1 MCILNNIALRIE
13 HLSYTYPDGRQALR
27 DVSLEILNGE
37 SVAITGPNGAGK
49 STLAMHFNGLLIG
62 DGSVT
67 VCGTPVGK
75 NTLRDVRRRVGFV
88 FQDPDD
94 QLFMPTVFDDVAFGP
109 LNMGCEADE
118 VRARVQRAL
127 ERVCLEQFD
136 QRAPHH
142 LSGGEKRA
150 ASIATVL
157 SMDPEVLVLD
167 EPTST
172 LDARGRR
179 GLMTFLRHVDAT
191 RIVITHDLEFVL
203 EVCDRCILMDDG
215 RIVAD
220 GSCTEI
226 LADEPLLEA
235 HGLEVPISLRLGQP

>member
-1 MCILNNIALRIE
+1 MNDIAIAVDN
-13 HLSYTYPDGRQALR
+13 LSYTYPDGRHALW
-27 DVSLEILNGE
+27 DISLRIRRGE
-37 SVAITGPNGAGK
+37 AVAVVGPNGAGK

-67 VCGTPVGK
+67 VCGSAVDRK
-75 NTLRDVRRRVGFV
+75 TLRDIRRLVGFV

-109 LNMGCEADE
+109 LNMGCAPDE
-118 VRARVQRAL
+118 VRDRVQRAL
-127 ERVCLEQFD
+127 GRVHLDQFG

-157 SMDPEVLVLD
+157 SMDPEILVLD

-172 LDARGRR
+172 LDAHGRR
-179 GLMTFLRHVDAT
+179 GLIAFLREIDST

-203 EVCDRCILMDDG
+203 EVCDRCILMDTG

-220 GSCTEI
+220 GPCREI
-226 LADEPLLEA
+226 LANQPLLET
-235 HGLEVPISLRLGQP
+235 HGMEVPISLKVGRL

>member
-1 MCILNNIALRIE
+1 MNNDVALTVDR
-13 HLSYTYPDGRQALR
+13 LSYTYPDGQQALE
-27 DVSLEILNGE
+27 DVSLDIRRGE
-37 SVAITGPNGAGK
+37 SVAVIGPNGAGK

-67 VCGTPVGK
+67 VCGIPVNK
-75 NTLRDVRRRVGFV
+75 KTARRVRRHVGFV

-109 LNMGCEADE
+109 LNMDCPPDE
-118 VRARVQRAL
+118 VRARVKRAL
-127 ERVCLEQFD
+127 DRVQLDQFEERP
-136 QRAPHH
+136 PHH

-150 ASIATVL
+150 VSIATVL
-157 SMDPEVLVLD
+157 SMDPEILVLD
-167 EPTST
+167 EPTGT

-179 GLMTFLRHVDAT
+179 ALMTFLLEIGST

-203 EVCDRCILMDDG
+203 EVCGRCILMDAG

-220 GSCTEI
+220 GPSKDV
-226 LADEPLLEA
+226 LADGMLLET
-235 HGLEVPISLRLGQP
+235 HGLETPVSLKLQQR

>member
-1 MCILNNIALRIE
+1 MNDIAIAVDS
-13 HLSYTYPDGRQALR
+13 LSYTYPDGRHALW
-27 DVSLEILNGE
+27 DISLKIRRGE
-37 SVAITGPNGAGK
+37 SVAVVGPNGAGK
-49 STLAMHFNGLLIG
+49 STIAMHFNGLLIG

-67 VCGTPVGK
+67 VCGVPV
-75 NTLRDVRRRVGFV
+75 NRHTVREIRRHVGFV

-109 LNMGCEADE
+109 LNMGCTPDE
-118 VRARVQRAL
+118 VRARVHRAL
-127 ERVCLEQFD
+127 ARVHLDQFD

-157 SMDPEVLVLD
+157 SMDPEILVLD

-172 LDARGRR
+172 LDGRGRR
-179 GLMTFLRHVDAT
+179 GLITFLRETDST

-203 EVCDRCILMDDG
+203 EVCDRCILMDAG

-220 GSCTEI
+220 GPCREI
-226 LADEPLLEA
+226 LEDRSLLET
-235 HGLEVPISLRLGQP
+235 HGMEVPISLTAERL